1 VSSKPTNNPP
11 ERRSSR
17 RFPVLCDAR
26 YRVISNGAFE
36 EFGSGKTVNMSSR
49 GVLIVTDCV
58 LSPGLRVEV
67 EVDWP
72 VKLDDGA
79 SMKLVIMGRVVRSTK
94 NDVALVGVKILRHA
108 FHTASFWSVAGNS

>member
-1 VSSKPTNNPP
+1 VSSKPTNDPL

-17 RFPVLCDAR
+17 RFPVLCDVR
-26 YRVISNGAFE
+26 YRVISDGAFE
-36 EFGSGKTVNMSSR
+36 EFSSGKTLNTSSC
-49 GVLIVTDCV
+49 GVLIATDRV
-58 LSPGLRVEV
+58 RSPGLRVEV

-94 NDVALVGVKILRHA
+94 NDVALVGVKILRHT
-108 FHTASFWSVAGNS
+108 FHTASFWSVGR